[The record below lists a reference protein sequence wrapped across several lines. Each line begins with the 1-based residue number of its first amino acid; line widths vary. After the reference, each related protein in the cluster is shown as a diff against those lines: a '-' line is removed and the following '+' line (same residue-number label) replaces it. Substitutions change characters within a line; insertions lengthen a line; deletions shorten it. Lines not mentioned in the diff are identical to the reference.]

1 VSTMATSLSRRAASI
16 ATLLVFGVLCAPAGN
31 GNVRTYR
38 EWKAHLAWIFDHDAC
53 QGQSGGGICVVEGN
67 VAFTSC
73 DIYNNTADDVR
84 ATPLAPLNRPIDPPL
99 R

>member
-1 VSTMATSLSRRAASI
+1 
-16 ATLLVFGVLCAPAGN
+16 
-31 GNVRTYR
+31 
-38 EWKAHLAWIFDHDAC
+38 
-53 QGQSGGGICVVEGN
+53 VVEGN

-73 DIYNNTADDVR
+73 DIYNNTAYNTAYDVR